1 MCVSVHAALEMV
13 SESMRDLFKHSQF
26 KTNYVILPSLQ
37 LVQSVKDLKFDSSM
51 VDTTRVENVIDQ
63 LESAVLNTLI
73 SSHLTQ
79 PSPIRHSTLSRR
91 AKQSSAD
98 VFTSCSRAT
107 LQRRY
112 STFQDIDGNDEHSQL
127 MDLDRILNT
136 RKDGVEIAFER
147 TKAWS
152 NYSKDLLSYIRSR
165 LQLEQ
170 DHARRVTALV
180 EACRRD
186 ISKPFMPLRDVF
198 ESSFDSDIDLVGRT
212 KEMTDHLKARVVE
225 ALDARRK
232 EHDLQRGAL
241 KLEWTKLTKSL
252 HDCEDMVEKCR
263 IALKI
268 REEAVR
274 KARENALRS
283 EFVTVSPINSDPIK
297 KRRETEKKKRIEE
310 EAVIKKTE
318 AEKQLAISTAELR
331 RKRKEIESAKE
342 RIVEKLR
349 ELVFQCDQTTKACAS
364 HYFKAL
370 ATLWVKLPGSYQD
383 LADATRD
390 YPPGGAYMAYLHSL
404 PQRAASSQNLLR
416 EGQNVDDSEPTHE
429 VGSIL
434 PYRRNALNPEDEGQL
449 PDTKRHKKTSIAG
462 RLYETSELSDIALSH
477 HVQRT
482 VQPSKCS
489 HCDTL
494 SILYTV
500 QCIDCG
506 SQWHKTCFPKV

>member
-1 MCVSVHAALEMV
+1 LYS
-13 SESMRDLFKHSQF
+13 KTIQF
-26 KTNYVILPSLQ
+26 DSFTFGRRFFNQLGFPSYFAQSYPFSSTL
-37 LVQSVKDLKFDSSM
+37 LRRTISSVK
-51 VDTTRVENVIDQ
+51 
-63 LESAVLNTLI
+63 
-73 SSHLTQ
+73 
-79 PSPIRHSTLSRR
+79 RHHYPVFSRNLLFYNEL
-91 AKQSSAD
+91 
-98 VFTSCSRAT
+98 FTA
-107 LQRRY
+107 
-112 STFQDIDGNDEHSQL
+112 DEHSQL

-364 HYFKAL
+364 HYFKFCKYL
-370 ATLWVKLPGSYQD
+370 SNIVVVFRSIPCHKNYRTLKIKGKYCEFCFDFLTTSF
-383 LADATRD
+383 
-390 YPPGGAYMAYLHSL
+390 
-404 PQRAASSQNLLR
+404 
-416 EGQNVDDSEPTHE
+416 
-429 VGSIL
+429 
-434 PYRRNALNPEDEGQL
+434 RRINIF
-449 PDTKRHKKTSIAG
+449 KI
-462 RLYETSELSDIALSH
+462 
-477 HVQRT
+477 
-482 VQPSKCS
+482 
-489 HCDTL
+489 
-494 SILYTV
+494 
-500 QCIDCG
+500 
-506 SQWHKTCFPKV
+506 